1 MITQTPN
8 STTNDFTLCTPASTT
23 TTVCVPCI
31 HPFKYLFELAKEGTN
46 GIANQYTFEEVV
58 DSLLDRGVV
67 LTNCK
72 LCCPGC
78 NDMYSLASVETQLKF
93 LEAVGYTFLGQN
105 CNPDPCC
112 SNVYA
117 SVETYL
123 KYQEQADLNK
133 LYQCCNGFTE
143 CVEELECLVS
153 TNAID
158 SSVVIERLLDKGV
171 AEFGN
176 FVNNCTG
183 GTTGSDVCYLAE
195 LIKEYLPNQGVNYS
209 EFLDRLLDK
218 GITIGCVDGTVMI
231 GSTETALKYFEAL
244 GLLCTIVPE
253 LSSTTTTTT
262 LIN

>member
-58 DSLLDRGVV
+58 DRLLDKGVV

-78 NDMYSLASVETQLKF
+78 NDMYSFASVETQLKF
-93 LEAVGYTFLGQN
+93 LEAVGYTVSCDVN
-105 CNPDPCC
+105 NPDPCC

-123 KYQEQADLNK
+123 KYEEAITSK
-133 LYQCCNGFTE
+133 LYECCNGFTE
-143 CVEELECLVS
+143 CVDELECLIT

-158 SSVVIERLLDKGV
+158 SSLAIERLLDKGV

-195 LIKEYLPNQGVNYS
+195 LIKEYLPNHGADYATFV
-209 EFLDRLLDK
+209 DRLLDK

-244 GLLCTIVPE
+244 GLTCVAIPALPNSI
-253 LSSTTTTTT
+253 TTTTT

>member
-1 MITQTPN
+1 
-8 STTNDFTLCTPASTT
+8 
-23 TTVCVPCI
+23 VCVPCI

-46 GIANQYTFEEVV
+46 GIANQLTFEEVV
-58 DSLLDRGVV
+58 DRLLDKGVV

-93 LEAVGYTFLGQN
+93 LEAVGYTFLGQG

-123 KYQEQADLNK
+123 KYEEQADPNK

-143 CVEELECLVS
+143 CVEELECLIS
-153 TNAID
+153 SDILDSSIAID
-158 SSVVIERLLDKGV
+158 RLLDKGIT
-171 AEFGN
+171 EFGN

-183 GTTGSDVCYLAE
+183 GTTGSDVCYFAQ
-195 LIKEYLPNQGVNYS
+195 LIKEYLPNPDSNYS
-209 EFLDRLLDK
+209 DFVDRLLDK
-218 GITIGCVDGTVMI
+218 GITISCVNGTVMM

-244 GLLCTIVPE
+244 GLTCAPATLPNSI
-253 LSSTTTTTT
+253 TTTTT